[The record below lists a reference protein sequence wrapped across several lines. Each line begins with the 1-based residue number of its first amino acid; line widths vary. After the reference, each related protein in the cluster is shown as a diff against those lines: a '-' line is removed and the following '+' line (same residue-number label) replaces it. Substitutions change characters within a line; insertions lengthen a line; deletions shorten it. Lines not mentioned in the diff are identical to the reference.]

1 MNITLNQKD
10 FSLDKP
16 RATVADLVAM
26 AQIPVTG
33 TAVALN
39 NRVVP
44 RKAWGETWLSDGDKV
59 TVITAVCGG

>member
-1 MNITLNQKD
+1 M
-10 FSLDKP
+10 DKP